1 MVVPFNRME
10 VDVACIGNHDLDFG
24 INKMMKCLNQTMA
37 PQGKCTWIMTNLV
50 EKGKAE
56 GDVSLGGIKRW
67 TVVERCGMRIGII
80 GIAER
85 DWVHTFKDLEVE
97 VEYLNY
103 KRCA

>member
-1 MVVPFNRME
+1 
-10 VDVACIGNHDLDFG
+10 
-24 INKMMKCLNQTMA
+24 MA
-37 PQGKCTWIMTNLV
+37 PDGKCTWIMTNLV

-56 GDVSLGGIKRW
+56 GDISLGGLKRW
-67 TVVERCGMRIGII
+67 TVVERCGIRIGII

-85 DWVHTFKDLEVE
+85 DWVNTFKDLEVE